1 MQKIISFPKIFSMNN
16 SNSIKNALIYSYK
29 LLNRKEK
36 KQLKFNV
43 ILSFIA
49 GIFEI
54 ISVTTFYPLVSV
66 VIEPEIIETN
76 KFINNIW
83 NYLNNP
89 EQGRFVIFLAFI
101 ASIILIF
108 SILLNLVSQ
117 VLAKRDASSAEERL
131 AKEIYSNLIYS
142 SYRWHLLNNPN
153 LTRNIILSNLNLWN
167 RGIVSIIPSIA
178 GQLAGIIFAII
189 TLLLTTPKLGLI
201 LLVLSGSLLLFL
213 LRFVRRKS
221 NKLMNRIR
229 QKQEFINV
237 FLTESL
243 TGIKDIKLSSNE
255 NYIIKTFFSVN
266 HVIIKY
272 FASAS
277 NWNSLPSFLV
287 ILFGQL
293 SILITASSFFIMGIR
308 GGELAAIMTII
319 GLVFIRIIPLFNR
332 LGSSLTN
339 ISNYSGFVERVF
351 ELVNSIKESDSEIEK
366 CLRDKSNE
374 SILNWE
380 NVIFSSVTFSYPNSQ
395 KPVIKNLNCKIKKGL
410 NYAFVGSSGAGK
422 STTIDLFLGL
432 LKPTKGK
439 IMIDGKDLQN
449 IGIGNWQKNIN
460 YVPQEPLISDLTL
473 RENVAFGIS
482 KESINDERVLY
493 CLKQTHL
500 LKVTRTLKKG
510 IYTELGNKGI
520 NLSGGQK
527 QRVAIA
533 RALYRNADILVL
545 DEATSSLDS
554 QTEKMIQKTILS
566 LKSKITFISIA
577 HRFSTIKN
585 CDCIFLLNN
594 GKVVNKGKFEDLEK
608 NSPLFRQLASS
619 QISQNK

>member
-1 MQKIISFPKIFSMNN
+1 MQKIFSMNN
-16 SNSIKNALIYSYK
+16 SNSIKNALRYSYK

-36 KQLKFNV
+36 KQLQSNV

-66 VIEPEIIETN
+66 VIEPEMIENN
-76 KFINNIW
+76 KLINQIW

-89 EQGRFVIFLAFI
+89 EQTRFVIFLAFI

-108 SILLNLVSQ
+108 SVLLNLVSQ
-117 VLAKRDASSAEERL
+117 VLARRDASSAEERL

-167 RGIVSIIPSIA
+167 RGIVGIIPSVA
-178 GQLAGIIFAII
+178 GQLAGILFAII

-201 LLVLSGSLLLFL
+201 LLVISGSMLLFL
-213 LRFVRRKS
+213 LSFVRRKS
-221 NKLMNRIR
+221 NKLINRIR
-229 QKQEFINV
+229 EKQEFMNV

-255 NYIIKTFFSVN
+255 NYFIKTFFSVN

-272 FASAS
+272 FASAA

-319 GLVFIRIIPLFNR
+319 GLVFVRIIPLVNR
-332 LGSSLTN
+332 LGSSITN
-339 ISNYSGFVERVF
+339 ISNYSSFVERVYW
-351 ELVNSIKESDSEIEK
+351 LVNSIKENEYEIEK
-366 CLRDKSNE
+366 CLRDKTKE
-374 SILNWE
+374 SFLNWE
-380 NVIFSSVTFSYPNSQ
+380 KVVFSSVTFRYPNSQ
-395 KPVIKNLNCKIKKGL
+395 KPVIKNLNFKIKKGFH
-410 NYAFVGSSGAGK
+410 YAFVGSSGAGK

-439 IMIDGKDLQN
+439 IIIDGHDLQN
-449 IGIGNWQKNIN
+449 IGVGNWQKNIN

-482 KESINDERVLY
+482 KDSIDDQRVLY

-500 LKVTRTLKKG
+500 LNVTRTLEKG
-510 IYTELGNKGI
+510 IYTKLGNKGI

-554 QTEKMIQKTILS
+554 KTEKIIQKTIQS
-566 LKSKITFISIA
+566 LKSKMTFISIA

-585 CDCIFLLNN
+585 CDCIFLLNG
-594 GKVVNKGKFEDLEK
+594 GKVSDMGTFEYLKK
-608 NSPLFRQLASS
+608 NSILFREMAST
-619 QISQNK
+619 QMFDDK